1 MNVVR
6 QIDRAIGRLEG
17 WLLVLFLTAMVTLTI
32 LQVALRALFIY
43 AHLHWANS
51 FMGQIDWAEPLVRL
65 MVLWVSLIGASLVT
79 GENKHIK
86 IDLMSDL
93 LPAPLLPYRKL
104 LLSAACV
111 LITGFMLKA
120 SISYVK
126 MEASFGSQI
135 FAGLPNWVGQLILPI
150 GFSVILFRFCL
161 GAIGEALRIYRGT
174 SS

>member
-1 MNVVR
+1 MNLLR
-6 QIDRAIGRLEG
+6 QIDRALGRLEG
-17 WLLVLFLTAMVTLTI
+17 WLLVLFLALMVTLTF

-43 AHLHWANS
+43 AHVHWANV
-51 FMGQIDWAEPLVRL
+51 FMGQIDWADPLVRL
-65 MVLWVSLIGASLVT
+65 LVLWVSLIGASLVT

-93 LPAPLLPYRKL
+93 LPAPLQSYREI

-126 MEASFGSQI
+126 MEASFGGQV

-150 GFSVILFRFCL
+150 GFSVMLFRFSL
-161 GAIGEALRIYRGT
+161 KTIGESLMIYRGMR
-174 SS
+174 S

>member
-6 QIDRAIGRLEG
+6 KIDGALGRLEG
-17 WLLVLFLTAMVTLTI
+17 WLLVLFLAAMVTLTF

-43 AHLHWANS
+43 AHIHWANS

-65 MVLWVSLIGASLVT
+65 LVLWVSIIGASLVT

-93 LPAPLLPYRKL
+93 LPSPLLPYREL
-104 LLSAACV
+104 LLSAACA

-126 MEASFGSQI
+126 MEASFGAQI
-135 FAGLPNWVGQLILPI
+135 FSGLPNWVGQLILPM
-150 GFSVILFRFCL
+150 GFSVIFFRFFL
-161 GAIGEALRIYRGT
+161 RAFGEAVTIYRGMR
-174 SS
+174 S

>member
-1 MNVVR
+1 MNRLR
-6 QIDRAIGRLEG
+6 QIDSALGRLEG
-17 WLLVLFLTAMVTLTI
+17 WLLVLFLALMVTLTF

-43 AHLHWANS
+43 AHVHWANV
-51 FMGQIDWAEPLVRL
+51 FMGQIDWADPLVRL
-65 MVLWVSLIGASLVT
+65 LVLWVSLIGASLVT

-93 LPAPLLPYRKL
+93 LPAPLQSYREI

-126 MEASFGSQI
+126 MEASFGGQV

-150 GFSVILFRFCL
+150 GFSVMLFRFSL
-161 GAIGEALRIYRGT
+161 KTIGESLMIYRGMR
-174 SS
+174 S

>member
-6 QIDRAIGRLEG
+6 KIDRVLGRLEG
-17 WLLVLFLTAMVTLTI
+17 WLLVLFLAAMVILTF
-32 LQVALRALFIY
+32 LQVALRSLFIY
-43 AHLHWANS
+43 AHVHWANS

-65 MVLWVSLIGASLVT
+65 LVLWVSLIGASLVT

-93 LPAPLLPYRKL
+93 LPAPLLPYREL
-104 LLSAACV
+104 LLSAACA

-126 MEASFGSQI
+126 MEASFGAQI
-135 FAGLPNWVGQLILPI
+135 FAGLSNWVGQLILPM
-150 GFSVILFRFCL
+150 GFSVILFRFSL
-161 GAIGEALRIYRGT
+161 RAFGEAVTIYRGMR
-174 SS
+174 S